1 MTSKTIALT
10 GDETRVDYGGGTNV
24 WLRNDGTDAIYASTS
39 PGITAGADGTAS
51 IPAGQAMRIDGTC
64 GTVYLLGTGSIQLV
78 GSDYTACP
86 FKVSAQS
93 GGSGADDVARA
104 AIGAHAGNADI
115 HVTAA
120 QKSAWDG
127 KAELSDIPAKLGYVN
142 YLGYVYDVDDI
153 LNNPNYSE
161 CSYECVITTAE
172 AALMGLPS
180 CWWQIKYLRHTDNNG
195 FGCQI
200 AFPIDGPGNPPRYR
214 TSAGLVWADWKL
226 FQDGGNA
233 ATLESHPASDFALQ
247 SALNAHTGNKAVHV
261 SDGEKSVWNTTASN
275 LASHSADS
283 AVHVTAGEKGAWN
296 GAASNIAAHA
306 ADSTVHVTAAAK
318 ASWGGYSNENLF
330 DNPDFAINQR
340 GAAQYSVK
348 EKTGVDRWTLQGSNS
363 TIKITVLPSGGVQVE
378 NGGENA
384 GIKQFYPADE
394 ITAGETYTI
403 SAKIDGVRR
412 AVTIVAATDNSG
424 VATYPGTTIYAA
436 IIYDTAGGK
445 WAVFPYVTYTA
456 GQSVVVKDVKLELGN
471 RATRFDKPNPALELI
486 KCQRYYQIRSTNDID
501 PVDLR
506 PAMRTTPRDITKVTG
521 GYAYVAEY

>member
-10 GDETRVDYGGGTNV
+10 GAETRVDYGGGTNV

-64 GTVYLLGTGSIQLV
+64 GTVYLLGTGSVQLV

-86 FKVSAQS
+86 FKTSAQS

-120 QKSAWDG
+120 QKATWDS
-127 KAELSDIPAKLGYVN
+127 KADPSDIPAKLGYVN
-142 YLGYVYDVDDI
+142 YLGYVSDVDDI

-161 CSYECVITTAE
+161 CSYECIITTAE

-200 AFPIDGPGNPPRYR
+200 ALPIDGPDNSPRYR
-214 TSAGLVWADWKL
+214 TSAGLVWAGWKL
-226 FQDGGNA
+226 FCDGGNA
-233 ATLESHPASDFALQ
+233 AFLGAHPASDFALQ
-247 SALNAHTGNKAVHV
+247 NSF
-261 SDGEKSVWNTTASN
+261 
-275 LASHSADS
+275 
-283 AVHVTAGEKGAWN
+283 
-296 GAASNIAAHA
+296 AAHVN
-306 ADSTVHVTAAAK
+306 DNTVHVAAAEK
-318 ASWGGYSNENLF
+318 ASWGEYSNGNLF
-330 DNPDFAINQR
+330 DNPDFSINQR
-340 GAAQYSVK
+340 GASQYTDI
-348 EKTGVDRWTLQGSNS
+348 EKVGTDRWTLQGGNGS
-363 TIKITVLPSGGVQVE
+363 IKMTALPSGGVQVE
-378 NGGENA
+378 NGGANA
-384 GIKQFYPADE
+384 GIKQFYPEDE

-403 SAKIDGVRR
+403 SAEIDGVRR
-412 AVTIVAATDNSG
+412 SVTIAAALGNSDVTGYPDNPGVAA
-424 VATYPGTTIYAA
+424 YPDTSIYAA
-436 IIYDTAGGK
+436 IIYDSSGKK

-456 GQSVVVKDVKLELGN
+456 GQSVVVKDVKLELGG
-471 RATRFDKPNPALELI
+471 RATRFVKPVPAVELL
-486 KCQRYYQIRSTNDID
+486 KCQRYYQIRSTNSID

-506 PAMRTTPRDITKVTG
+506 PVMRTTPKDIAKVTG
-521 GYAYVAEY
+521 GYAYNAEY

>member
-39 PGITAGADGTAS
+39 PGITAGADGVIS
-51 IPAGQAMRIDGTC
+51 IPASQAAAIYGAV
-64 GTVYLLGTGSIQLV
+64 GTVYLLGTGSVQLV

-86 FKVSAQS
+86 FKTSAQS

-120 QKSAWDG
+120 QKAAWDS
-127 KAELSDIPAKLGYVN
+127 KADPSDIPAKLGYVN
-142 YLGYVYDVDDI
+142 YLGYVSDVDNT

-200 AFPIDGPGNPPRYR
+200 AFPIDGPDNSPRYR

-233 ATLESHPASDFALQ
+233 ATLDSHPAGDFALQ
-247 SALNAHTGNKAVHV
+247 
-261 SDGEKSVWNTTASN
+261 NTFAT
-275 LASHSADS
+275 
-283 AVHVTAGEKGAWN
+283 
-296 GAASNIAAHA
+296 HA
-306 ADSTVHVTAAAK
+306 ADSTVHVTAAEK
-318 ASWGGYSNENLF
+318 DSWGKYSNGNLF
-330 DNPDFAINQR
+330 DNPDFSINQR
-340 GAAQYSVK
+340 GASQYTDI
-348 EKTGVDRWTLQGSNS
+348 EKVGTDRWTLLGGNGS
-363 TIKITVLPSGGVQVE
+363 IKMTVLPSGGVQVE
-378 NGGENA
+378 NSGANA
-384 GIKQFYPADE
+384 GIKQLYPEDE

-403 SAKIDGVRR
+403 SAEIDGVRR
-412 AVTIVAATDNSG
+412 SITIAAALGNSDITGYPDNPGVAA
-424 VATYPGTTIYAA
+424 YPDTTIYAA
-436 IIYDTAGGK
+436 IIYDSAGKK

-471 RATRFDKPNPALELI
+471 RATRFDKPNPALELM
-486 KCQRYYQIRSTNDID
+486 KCQRYYQVRSTNDID
-501 PVDLR
+501 PLDLR
-506 PAMRTTPRDITKVTG
+506 PSMRTITDIKAVEG
-521 GYAYVAEY
+521 GYAYVAEL